1 MNIEK
6 YFWDMKEKA
15 LKETKEI
22 LKDPDHHRF
31 AERAVTLL
39 SRCDKPEE
47 LFSVIPMT
55 KFVEIWPKIRT
66 YWIKRIRRSDF
77 RDWWETIYEQ
87 ILEKHQR
94 RQRKAKGEPPAAFR
108 TIGTEIRDARI
119 RKGLSQKQLA
129 LRIGMKQPDI
139 SRIEEGKKNI
149 TLFTLTR
156 LCKVLGIKKIDMRGT
171 G

>member
-6 YFWDMKEKA
+6 YFWDLKEKS
-15 LKETKEI
+15 LKETKGI
-22 LKDPDHHRF
+22 LKDPVHPRF
-31 AERAVTLL
+31 TERAVTLL

-47 LFSVIPMT
+47 LFSIIPRS
-55 KFVEIWPKIRT
+55 KFVEIWPRIRT

-87 ILEKHQR
+87 ILEKYQHR
-94 RQRKAKGEPPAAFR
+94 PRKAKGGTPVTFR
-108 TIGTEIRDARI
+108 TIGMEIRDARI
-119 RKGLSQKQLA
+119 QKGLSQKQLA
-129 LRIGMKQPDI
+129 FRIGMKQPDI

-156 LCKVLGIKKIDMRGT
+156 LCKVLGIEKIDVR
-171 G
+171 

>member
-1 MNIEK
+1 MSIEK
-6 YFWDMKEKA
+6 YFWDLKENA
-15 LKETKEI
+15 LKETRGI
-22 LKDPDHHRF
+22 LKDPDHPRF
-31 AERAVTLL
+31 NERIVALL

-47 LFSVIPMT
+47 LFSIIS
-55 KFVEIWPKIRT
+55 KKRFVEIWPGIKT

-87 ILEKHQR
+87 ILEKHQHK
-94 RQRKAKGEPPAAFR
+94 QKKAKGAATVTFHN
-108 TIGTEIRDARI
+108 IGMAIRDARI

-139 SRIEEGKKNI
+139 SKIEEGKKNI

-156 LCKVLGIKKIDMRGT
+156 LCKVLGIEKIDIQ
-171 G
+171 

>member
-6 YFWDMKEKA
+6 YFWDLKEKA
-15 LKETKEI
+15 LKETKGI
-22 LKDPDHHRF
+22 LKDPGHPRF
-31 AERAVTLL
+31 TERVVTLL

-47 LFSVIPMT
+47 LFSIIPRK

-87 ILEKHQR
+87 ILEKDQHR
-94 RQRKAKGEPPAAFR
+94 RRKAKGGTPVTFR
-108 TIGTEIRDARI
+108 TIGMEVRDARI
-119 RKGLSQKQLA
+119 QKGLSQKQLA

-156 LCKVLGIKKIDMRGT
+156 LCKVLGIEKIDVR
-171 G
+171 

>member
-1 MNIEK
+1 MNVEK
-6 YFWDMKEKA
+6 YFWDLKKKA
-15 LKETKEI
+15 LKETKGI
-22 LKDPDHHRF
+22 LKDPGHPRF
-31 AERAVTLL
+31 TERVVTLL

-47 LFSVIPMT
+47 LFSVIPRR
-55 KFVEIWPKIRT
+55 KFVEIWPGIRT

-87 ILEKHQR
+87 ILEKY
-94 RQRKAKGEPPAAFR
+94 RQRPGKTKGGTPVAFR
-108 TIGTEIRDARI
+108 TIGMKIRDARI
-119 RKGLSQKQLA
+119 QKGLSQKQLA

-156 LCKVLGIKKIDMRGT
+156 LCKVLGIEEIDIR
-171 G
+171 

>member
-1 MNIEK
+1 MSIEK
-6 YFWDMKEKA
+6 YFWGLNEKA

-22 LKDPDHHRF
+22 LKDPLHPRF
-31 AERAVTLL
+31 PERTVTLL
-39 SRCDKPEE
+39 SRCDKPKEV
-47 LFSVIPMT
+47 FSLIP
-55 KFVEIWPKIRT
+55 KQQFVEVWPKIRT
-66 YWIKRIRRSDF
+66 YWIKHMRRSVF

-87 ILEKHQR
+87 ISESDREKQT
-94 RQRKAKGEPPAAFR
+94 K
-108 TIGTEIRDARI
+108 TIGRTPGTFRAVGMKIREARI

-156 LCKVLGIKKIDMRGT
+156 LCKVLGIEKIT
-171 G
+171 IL